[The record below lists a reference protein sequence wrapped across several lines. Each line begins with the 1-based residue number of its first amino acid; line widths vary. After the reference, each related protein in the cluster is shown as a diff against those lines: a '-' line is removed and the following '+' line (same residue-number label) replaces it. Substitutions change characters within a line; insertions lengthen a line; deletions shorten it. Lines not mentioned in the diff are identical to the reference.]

1 MIDVPRSYRIFQL
14 TYLALAI
21 QFFVPAVSYAVRP
34 DLAVASMDRLN
45 RLLGGRPWPV
55 ESGEI
60 WHMLGTGN
68 VMTLAF
74 LCALILSD
82 LRRYFP
88 ALPGLLF
95 LKGFSAVYSLW
106 LAYRGLPAF
115 YAVFLLDGA
124 TTVLMAAT
132 AIRAHD
138 DLCGRTPTRW
148 WEAVLLGRTAAMR
161 DAMDRLVD
169 AGLLARPL
177 TGREL
182 VRAQGYN
189 RYRLLFRPGTV
200 GTSAGRVRPGW
211 RARLLSWRAARLP
224 AAIAEEALS
233 LLDLTGLS
241 RRPDQ
246 LIHHLLAAHHEG
258 WQLHYD
264 LELLSAHP
272 GALERL
278 EGLAERMVREDTP
291 RTRWLKDLCV
301 FEGYHEALLASVR
314 AFRACTISMSPEER
328 SNPDITL
335 QAFLAWCQRPRE
347 AEPVTP

>member
-1 MIDVPRSYRIFQL
+1 VLDVPRSYRIFQL
-14 TYLALAI
+14 TYLALAV

-34 DLAVASMDRLN
+34 DLAVATMDRLN
-45 RLLGGRPWPV
+45 RRLGGGGWPT

-95 LKGFSAVYSLW
+95 LKGVSAAYALW
-106 LAYRGLPAF
+106 LGYDRGLPAF
-115 YAVFLLDGA
+115 YAIFLLDGI

-138 DLCGRTPTRW
+138 DLSGRTPTRW
-148 WEAVLLGRTAAMR
+148 WEALLLGRTAAMR
-161 DAMDRLVD
+161 DAMDGLVR
-169 AGLLARPL
+169 AGLLDRPL

-182 VRAQGYN
+182 VRAQAYN
-189 RYRLLFRPGTV
+189 RLRLLFRPNTV
-200 GTSAGRVRPGW
+200 GTSTGRVRRGW
-211 RARLLSWRAARLP
+211 RAGVLSWRAIRLP
-224 AAIAEEALS
+224 AAVAEEALS

-246 LIHHLLAAHHEG
+246 LIHHLLAAHHEA

-264 LELLSAHP
+264 LELLSAWP
-272 GALERL
+272 GALDRL
-278 EGLAERMVREDTP
+278 EALADRAVREDTP

-314 AFRACTISMSPEER
+314 AFRAGTVRMSPEDR
-328 SNPDITL
+328 ANPDITL
-335 QAFLAWCQRPRE
+335 RAFLAWCRE
-347 AEPVTP
+347 PTP